1 MRSSLSKRSAVPGI
15 AFVRL
20 SRLFRTSSFRL
31 TLIYAGLFAVSA
43 IILFGVIYWTTA
55 SFMEGQFDASVG
67 DELNEVL
74 GDAGGGGAD
83 SLRVVVLSSVRRD
96 QKGWFYQ
103 MKNAAGEVLAGNLPT
118 PARFNAVGEQR
129 DGRRTVTIAS
139 RGAAIRGASRHDQN
153 LGHWADDGRRSRNRA
168 SFHRRG

>member
-1 MRSSLSKRSAVPGI
+1 
-15 AFVRL
+15 
-20 SRLFRTSSFRL
+20 
-31 TLIYAGLFAVSA
+31 
-43 IILFGVIYWTTA
+43 
-55 SFMEGQFDASVG
+55 MERQFDASVG

-83 SLRVVVLSSVRRD
+83 SLRVVVLSSVRRY

-139 RGAAIRGASRHDQN
+139 RGAAIRGASGHDQN